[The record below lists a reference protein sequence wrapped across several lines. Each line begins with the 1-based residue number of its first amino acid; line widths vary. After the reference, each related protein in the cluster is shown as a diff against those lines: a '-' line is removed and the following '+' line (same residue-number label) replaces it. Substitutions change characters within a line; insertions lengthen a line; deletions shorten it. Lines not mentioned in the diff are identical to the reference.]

1 MKKVIFFALLGLSIL
16 GTGCVEWIDWDVN
29 GGHSGDDQFEGI
41 SPCEWGDDIHLDSLP
56 QTILDYLNTEFANIE
71 IDGAEVFF
79 DEGQMRYGIR
89 LDNGMEIL
97 FDENGVVISSGDD
110 DDEISVAVDSLLQS
124 ILDYVGDN
132 FPGISIGAASIE
144 IEFGDTYFEIELDN
158 DIDLYFDHLGNFLCQ
173 DDEGHHDDDDD
184 DDDDDDG
191 DDDDGDDDDGDDGDD
206 DDGDDDNDG
215 DDDHDG
221 PSFGNL
227 PDSILAFLQELYP
240 NLEIEDIDIEDLCDN
255 TRVIEVELEG
265 VDDEKIEVYFSLQW
279 ELLFVAQEISE
290 EELPTA
296 VLDGLAAAYPDY
308 TLEDDDIY
316 QWNMADGS
324 IQYSLEVETDEED
337 YDIIMQADGTIL
349 CVD

>member
-1 MKKVIFFALLGLSIL
+1 MKKVIFFALLGISIL

-173 DDEGHHDDDDD
+173 DDEGQHDDDEDD
-184 DDDDDDG
+184 
-191 DDDDGDDDDGDDGDD
+191 
-206 DDGDDDNDG
+206 DG

>member
-184 DDDDDDG
+184 
-191 DDDDGDDDDGDDGDD
+191 
-206 DDGDDDNDG
+206 NDG